1 MARQFDAGLL
11 PYDLTARAADLKANV
26 STAGL
31 VAAGADPAAV
41 TRLTTATTAFA
52 DAAAALQARR
62 AQIKP
67 AGWATDNVKLMA
79 IEVALNKEFTA
90 LSVWDDTVYPQQ
102 QTMWDLGYLN
112 TAITALAQPNPQGDK
127 ALKALQNVALTWNGE
142 YFSYPV
148 YTQELSRHLPGF
160 DRLTWGAQGHQALY
174 VDVIPQEVKIKAGD
188 CAGALADLQDVRTVE
203 VADLNA
209 RLAEM
214 AQVLEGVTPQAT
226 SVK

>member
-1 MARQFDAGLL
+1 VAWQLDADLL
-11 PYDLTARAADLKANV
+11 PYDLSARAADLKANV

-52 DAAAALQARR
+52 DAAAAFQARR
-62 AQIKP
+62 AQIRS
-67 AGWATDNVKLMA
+67 ANCAADNAKLMA

-90 LSVWDDTVYPQQ
+90 LSVC
-102 QTMWDLGYLN
+102 
-112 TAITALAQPNPQGDK
+112 
-127 ALKALQNVALTWNGE
+127 VALTWNGE

-148 YTQELSRHLPGF
+148 YTQEVSRHLPGYY
-160 DRLTWGAQGHQALY
+160 RLTWGAQGRQALY
-174 VDVIPQEVKIKAGD
+174 VDVIPQEWKIKAGD
-188 CAGALADLQDVRTVE
+188 SAGALADLQKVRATE

-214 AQVLEGVTPQAT
+214 AQVLEGVTPQVA